1 MPLSEQLRGV
11 VAAAAPFFAG
21 EAEVVRTYW
30 DWPGRT
36 IETDLY
42 WLELQCFKEFKG
54 SGVGEKDNMGV
65 IMGPLAEVQEAIPK
79 MDRGISRHRIL
90 HLLEEL
96 HEEFSHLCAFADA
109 YDAIRPEGTQP
120 LDPHLCDGWKEDR
133 ELTELRYFAIEVH
146 GELGACASKFTEGGY
161 CTLFREGMRL
171 KGRDG
176 PHARSNAAIAA
187 ACELVYEDEFGHMLQ
202 GIAGLDDM
210 GFNSADWKIVTRVV
224 TNLLEARLH
233 MRNGQFSYPLS
244 GERIEAIRRGKIE
257 PEPFDFEAAE
267 KRLARQGAT

>member
-1 MPLSEQLRGV
+1 MPLSEKLRGV
-11 VAAAAPFFAG
+11 IAAAAPFFAG
-21 EAEVVRTYW
+21 EAELVRTYW

-36 IETDLY
+36 IETDLC

-65 IMGPLAEVQEAIPK
+65 IMGPLAEVKEAIPK
-79 MDRGISRHRIL
+79 MDRGVSRHRIL
-90 HLLEEL
+90 RLLEDL

-109 YDAIRPEGTQP
+109 YDAIRPEGTP
-120 LDPHLCDGWKEDR
+120 PFDPHRCDGWREDQQ
-133 ELTELRYFAIEVH
+133 LTELRCMAIEIH
-146 GELGACASKFTEGGY
+146 GELGASASKFTEGGY
-161 CTLFREGMRL
+161 CALFREGMRL

-187 ACELVYEDEFGHMLQ
+187 ACELVYEDEFAHMLQ
-202 GIAGLDDM
+202 GVVALDDM
-210 GFNSADWKIVTRVV
+210 GFNSVDWELVKRVV
-224 TNLLEARLH
+224 TNMLEARLY

-244 GERIEAIRRGKIE
+244 GDRIEAIRRGNIE

-267 KRLARQGAT
+267 KRLAQQGAE